1 MRSMLV
7 LLLLSTMFAAV
18 PAQASAAVP
27 AQVSAAAPR
36 ALGNQPYASYWHPNT
51 ILNWSPASDP
61 DARFN
66 RGRVPLRQR
75 AADPALKANANA
87 RAGEGRVASLV
98 SFAPTS
104 NNPSQGGA
112 DPNYYAFGYWQ
123 YIDTL
128 VFWGGSASEGLILA
142 PNPTVIDAAHRNGVK
157 VYGTV
162 FFPPTAYGG
171 QLQWVR
177 DFVQKSG
184 SAYPVLDKLAQVA
197 QHYGFEGWFI
207 NQETA
212 GGDAALATEMRN
224 AMRYARSRGPVE
236 FMWYDAMTESG
247 SVSWQDALN
256 SNNDAFLQE
265 GGTRV
270 SDSMFLDFG
279 WGSAAHV
286 IPHARPRAGTQRV
299 RAVLGHRHR
308 GERLQQRRQ
317 LERRVPGRAAARDV
331 ARHLPSGVDLE
342 VVRVARRLP
351 HPRLAVLG
359 GRQRRPVQHDHDQRV
374 EGPGELHRRVDA
386 DHRQTV
392 PDQLQRRPGRPLLG
406 GRRPAAHRHVA
417 QPVRAGRAADLPLGR
432 PVVRREAHAEHR
444 LLRRVRGR

>member
-7 LLLLSTMFAAV
+7 LLLLSTVFV
-18 PAQASAAVP
+18 GVP
-27 AQVSAAAPR
+27 AQVSAAPR
-36 ALGNQPYASYWHPNT
+36 APGKQPYASYWHPNT

-75 AADPALKANANA
+75 AADPALKANVNA

-177 DFVQKSG
+177 DFVQKSAG
-184 SAYPVLDKLAQVA
+184 TYPVLDKLVQVA

-224 AMRYARSRGPVE
+224 AMRYARSRG
-236 FMWYDAMTESG
+236 AAESC
-247 SVSWQDALN
+247 
-256 SNNDAFLQE
+256 
-265 GGTRV
+265 GTTR
-270 SDSMFLDFG
+270 
-279 WGSAAHV
+279 
-286 IPHARPRAGTQRV
+286 
-299 RAVLGHRHR
+299 
-308 GERLQQRRQ
+308 
-317 LERRVPGRAAARDV
+317 
-331 ARHLPSGVDLE
+331 
-342 VVRVARRLP
+342 
-351 HPRLAVLG
+351 
-359 GRQRRPVQHDHDQRV
+359 
-374 EGPGELHRRVDA
+374 
-386 DHRQTV
+386 
-392 PDQLQRRPGRPLLG
+392 
-406 GRRPAAHRHVA
+406 
-417 QPVRAGRAADLPLGR
+417 
-432 PVVRREAHAEHR
+432 
-444 LLRRVRGR
+444 